1 MLRRARRRPPAIRP
15 LPAPLPIPAAEAYF
29 RAFATLGL
37 MLNYYRLLGLGPSA
51 TPAQIAQAYA
61 RQHARLRQRAAADP
75 ALRHRL
81 AEVEAGYG
89 ILAHPHRRVLYDQ
102 LLAEQPAPPLSA
114 ADARLL
120 ALAPWARRLNAAL
133 LALCLLLGLDW
144 ALPLREYAPE
154 IVQSRFPIAVS
165 SSLSDPQLAY
175 RVHTPHTSFRLPSA
189 IGYRVREG
197 DALHVWQTPLLGV
210 VQRISAPASAD
221 GPAPFRPYDGTIYGT
236 FCLLPLL
243 LAGVAGVGCWPGR
256 SPELVVNAA
265 GVAALLALLLAVILL
280 WL

>member
-1 MLRRARRRPPAIRP
+1 
-15 LPAPLPIPAAEAYF
+15 
-29 RAFATLGL
+29 
-37 MLNYYRLLGLGPSA
+37 MLNYYRLLGIGPNAS
-51 TPAQIAQAYA
+51 PAQIAQAYT
-61 RQHARLRQRAAADP
+61 RQRDRLRRRAPADP

-89 ILAHPHRRVLYDQ
+89 ILAHPRRRLMYDQ
-102 LLAEQPAPPLSA
+102 LLAQQPAPPPPASE
-114 ADARLL
+114 ARLL

-144 ALPLREYAPE
+144 ALPLREYPAE
-154 IVQSRFPIAVS
+154 TVQSRFPIAVS

-210 VQRISAPASAD
+210 VQRISAPASPD
-221 GPAPFRPYDGTIYGT
+221 GPAPFQPYGGTIYGT
-236 FCLLPLL
+236 FFLLPLL
-243 LAGVAGVGCWPGR
+243 LAGVAAVGCWPGR

-265 GVAALLALLLAVILL
+265 GVAVLLAVLTAVVLL
-280 WL
+280 WF

>member
-1 MLRRARRRPPAIRP
+1 
-15 LPAPLPIPAAEAYF
+15 
-29 RAFATLGL
+29 
-37 MLNYYRLLGLGPSA
+37 MLNYYRLLGIGPTA
-51 TPAQIAQAYA
+51 TPVQIEQAYA
-61 RQHARLRQRAAADP
+61 RQRARLRRRATADP

-89 ILAHPHRRVLYDQ
+89 ILAHPRRRVVYDQ
-102 LLAEQPAPPLSA
+102 LLAQQPAPPLLA
-114 ADARLL
+114 AEARLQ

-154 IVQSRFPIAVS
+154 IVRSRFPIAVS

-197 DALHVWQTPLLGV
+197 DALRVWQTPLLGV
-210 VQRISAPASAD
+210 VQRISAPASSD
-221 GPAPFRPYDGTIYGT
+221 GPAPFRPYGGTIYGT
-236 FCLLPLL
+236 FFLLPLL
-243 LAGVAGVGCWPGR
+243 LAAVAAVGCWPGR

-265 GVAALLALLLAVILL
+265 GVAALLAVLVAVVLF
-280 WL
+280 WF

>member
-1 MLRRARRRPPAIRP
+1 MA
-15 LPAPLPIPAAEAYF
+15 APFPKPAAESYF

-37 MLNYYRLLGLGPSA
+37 MLNYYRLLGIGPAA
-51 TPAQIAQAYA
+51 TPVQIAQAYA
-61 RQHARLRQRAAADP
+61 RQRALLHRRTAADP

-89 ILAHPHRRVLYDQ
+89 ILAHPRRRVMYDQ
-102 LLAEQPAPPLSA
+102 LLAQQPAPPPPASEI
-114 ADARLL
+114 RLL

-144 ALPLREYAPE
+144 TLPLREYSSE
-154 IVQSRFPIAVS
+154 VVRSRFPIAVS

-175 RVHTPHTSFRLPSA
+175 RVHTSHTRFRLPSA

-221 GPAPFRPYDGTIYGT
+221 GPAPFRPYDGTIYGA
-236 FCLLPLL
+236 FFLLPLL
-243 LAGVAGVGCWPGR
+243 LAAVAAVGCWPGR
-256 SPELVVNAA
+256 SPELVVNTA
-265 GVAALLALLLAVILL
+265 GVAALLAVLLVFIIL
-280 WL
+280 WF

>member
-1 MLRRARRRPPAIRP
+1 
-15 LPAPLPIPAAEAYF
+15 
-29 RAFATLGL
+29 
-37 MLNYYRLLGLGPSA
+37 MLNYYRLLGIGPTAS
-51 TPAQIAQAYA
+51 PAQIEQAYA
-61 RQHARLRQRAAADP
+61 RQRARLRRRADP

-89 ILAHPHRRVLYDQ
+89 ILAHPRRRVLYDQ
-102 LLAEQPAPPLSA
+102 LLAQQPVLPPPA
-114 ADARLL
+114 AEIRLL

-133 LALCLLLGLDW
+133 LAICLLLGLDW

-189 IGYRVREG
+189 IGYRMREG
-197 DALHVWQTPLLGV
+197 DTLRVWQTPVLGV

-236 FCLLPLL
+236 FFFLPLL
-243 LAGVAGVGCWPGR
+243 LAGVAAVGSWPGR
-256 SPELVVNAA
+256 PPELVVNAA
-265 GVAALLALLLAVILL
+265 GVAALLAVLLAVVLL
-280 WL
+280 WF